1 MKRTAILLLFL
12 LCFVVGCTKKGP
24 SPTKAPRLVLQ
35 VVAAEGLNPDGT
47 GRPSPIVLRTYQLK
61 DANSLASA
69 GFFEVWNDD
78 RAVLA
83 GDLLWRH
90 EITIM
95 PGGQETIRT
104 PLVAE
109 VGAIGVVGAYRDVR
123 NSRWQATAPLILD
136 PTDLPK
142 KVRLRVSVGARGLV
156 IEQSQ

>member
-1 MKRTAILLLFL
+1 MKRTAILLML
-12 LCFVVGCTKKGP
+12 LILVAGCSRKEP
-24 SPTKAPRLVLQ
+24 SPTKPPRLVLQ

-47 GRPSPIVLRTYQLK
+47 GRPSPLVLRTYQLK

-90 EITIM
+90 EITM
-95 PGGQETIRT
+95 TPGGQETIRT
-104 PLVAE
+104 PLAAE
-109 VGAIGVVGAYRDVR
+109 AGAIGVVGAYRDVR
-123 NSRWQATAPLILD
+123 NSRWQATAPLALD

-156 IEQSQ
+156 IEQSE